1 MARPACTS
9 STAPA
14 LKDFHLAR
22 LSQLSHIYPNPNPN
36 PNPDPDPD
44 MGAVNDSAASQLD
57 LLASDEM
64 GSFASA

>member
-22 LSQLSHIYPNPNPN
+22 LSQLSHIYPNTN
-36 PNPDPDPD
+36 PNPD
-44 MGAVNDSAASQLD
+44 MGEVNDSAASQLD
-57 LLASDEM
+57 WLASDEM

>member
-9 STAPA
+9 STALA

-36 PNPDPDPD
+36 PD
-44 MGAVNDSAASQLD
+44 MGEVNDSAASQLD

-64 GSFASA
+64 GSLAPA

>member
-36 PNPDPDPD
+36 FD
-44 MGAVNDSAASQLD
+44 MGEVNDSAASQLD